1 MVAVELALAGTRGAM
16 GALDEDFAQGGIA
29 LSCSPFAATI
39 RNGLRGGDAAAGAR
53 VDFPQTLLHMAPIG
67 LRRFERYRDDSRDGL
82 TSAMRLD
89 RFTALNLSE
98 NGREMALDV
107 ADVERFHV
115 RQSA

>member
-29 LSCSPFAATI
+29 LSCSPFAAAI
-39 RNGLRGGDAAAGAR
+39 RNGLRSGDAPAGGR
-53 VDFPQTLLHMAPIG
+53 VDFPQTSLHMAPIG
-67 LRRFERYRDDSRDGL
+67 LKRFERYRDDSRDGPAP
-82 TSAMRLD
+82 AMHLD
-89 RFTALNLSE
+89 RFTALNLSK

-115 RQSA
+115 